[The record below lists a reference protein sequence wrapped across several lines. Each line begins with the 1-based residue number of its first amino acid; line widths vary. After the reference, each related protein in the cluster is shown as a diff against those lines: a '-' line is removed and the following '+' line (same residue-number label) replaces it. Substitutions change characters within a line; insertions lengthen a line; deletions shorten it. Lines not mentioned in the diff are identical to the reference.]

1 MAFQR
6 TYTFFL
12 FLVILVF
19 FSSCQQESKT
29 TSKPASVT
37 PKLPTNANSN
47 QQMAYLLDS
56 LANTANIETCYNLNE
71 LRARDFAQK
80 ISNQTDINKKLQLQV
95 GYSQELINAGKTTEA
110 INELLSIL
118 SMIGG
123 NNIEIDKNNKLIFEL
138 LGLAYLRKGEQDNCI
153 ANHSANSCILPLK
166 GDAIHTL
173 KSGSENAILTYTK
186 ILQKFPDDY
195 QTRWLYN
202 LAYMTLGQY
211 PDQVPPSWRI
221 PEKNF
226 LKQPTSLKAFNNRA
240 IDVGLD
246 ITGLSGGC
254 CVEDFNNDGNLDVF
268 MTSYGFKDPSRLFFS
283 DGNGSYKDVTTSAG
297 LKGITGGLNTT
308 HADYNND
315 GFVDIFVTRG
325 GWFGK
330 GGKLPNSLLKN
341 NGDGTFTDVTVEAG
355 LLSFHPTQTAAWADV
370 NQDGFLDLYIGNES
384 QPGNIHPCELFMNK
398 GDGTFVDFARVLK
411 VQHIGFVKGVR
422 WGDINNDQLP
432 DLYISELGNKNKL
445 YVNRG
450 GTNAGDWQFEEISA
464 KANVAEPIFSFP
476 AWFFDYDND
485 GFEDLLVASYDMT
498 RLKNVSYEAGA
509 EYLGKAPTA
518 ALPKLYRN
526 NGDETFTDLTKKAGL
541 EKVMF
546 AMGSNFGDLD
556 NDGFL
561 DFYIGTGEPDL
572 RSVVPN
578 RMFRNKNGKAF
589 EEVTMS
595 AGFGHIQK
603 GHGVAFADMDNDG
616 DQDIYCVIGGA
627 YQGDVSQNVL
637 FENPNEQNNWITILL
652 EGTQSNRSA
661 IGARIKLTLSNGKT
675 IHRTVGTGGT
685 FGSSSLQQEIGIGK
699 ATKIFSIDITWPK
712 KGSEVA
718 TYKNI
723 SANQVIKIMEG
734 QGEVIKLERKKI
746 PFQKKEGGHAGHQ
759 HH

>member
-1 MAFQR
+1 M
-6 TYTFFL
+6 TYRKSFPMLLGLLL
-12 FLVILVF
+12 FTILF
-19 FSSCQQESKT
+19 SCQQEAKKNNPIT
-29 TSKPASVT
+29 AA
-37 PKLPTNANSN
+37 PKLSANSN
-47 QQMAYLLDS
+47 SNQRMADRLDS
-56 LANTANIETCYNLNE
+56 LANAASFETCYNLNG
-71 LRARDFAQK
+71 LRAKNLAIK
-80 ISNQTDINKKLQLQV
+80 ISNQSDINQKLKLQV
-95 GYSQELINAGKTTEA
+95 SYSQELLNAGKTTEA
-110 INELLSIL
+110 INELLKIISI
-118 SMIGG
+118 IGG
-123 NNIEIDKNNKLIFEL
+123 NSIQINKDNKLIFEL

-153 ANHSANSCILPLK
+153 ANHGPNSCILPLK
-166 GDAIHTL
+166 EDALHTL
-173 KSGSENAILTYTK
+173 KEGSENAIQTYTK
-186 ILQKFPDDY
+186 ILQKFPEDH

-202 LAYMTLGQY
+202 LAHMTLGQY

-226 LKQPTSLKAFNNRA
+226 NNKPGPLKPFKNRA
-240 IDVGLD
+240 VDLGLD

-254 CVEDFNNDGNLDVF
+254 CVEDFNNDGHLDVF
-268 MTSYGFKDPSRLFFS
+268 MTSYGFKDPSRLFLNNG
-283 DGNGSYKDVTTSAG
+283 DGSYRDMTTAAG
-297 LKGITGGLNTT
+297 LDGITGGLNTT

-341 NGDGTFTDVTVEAG
+341 NGDGTFSDVTVEAG
-355 LLSFHPTQTAAWADV
+355 LLSFHPTQTAAWADI

-398 GDGTFVDFARVLK
+398 GDGTFVDFASALK

-422 WGDINNDQLP
+422 WGDINNDRLP
-432 DLYISELGNKNKL
+432 DLFISELGNKNKL

-450 GTNAGDWQFEEISA
+450 GTNAGDWRFEEIA
-464 KANVAEPIFSFP
+464 EKANVSEPIFSFP

-485 GFEDLLVASYDMT
+485 GFEDLLVASYDMQ
-498 RLKNVSYEAGA
+498 RLKNVGYEAGA

-526 NGDETFTDLTKKAGL
+526 NGDETFTDQTKKANL

-578 RMFRNKNGKAF
+578 RMFRNKDGKSF

-616 DQDIYCVIGGA
+616 DQDVYCVIGGA
-627 YQGDVSQNVL
+627 YEGDVSQNVL
-637 FENPNEQNNWITILL
+637 FENPNDQNNWITILL
-652 EGTQSNRSA
+652 EGTQGNRSA
-661 IGARIKLTLSNGKT
+661 IGARIKLTLANGRT

-699 ATKIFSIDITWPK
+699 ANKISTIEIIWPK
-712 KGSEVA
+712 KSGQVQ
-718 TYKNI
+718 TIKNI
-723 SANQVIKIMEG
+723 SANQVIKIVEG
-734 QGEVIKLERKKI
+734 QDNFTKLDRKKV
-746 PFQKKEGGHAGHQ
+746 PFQKGKNDHSGH
-759 HH
+759 HHH